1 MQNARVSQQR
11 VSSGAQ
17 EKLRFMALP
26 SENSGVHK
34 LASAALPS
42 PSLPLTRSSLLSG
55 KFLMLICS
63 KMLAPYSRQVMTMLF
78 KTKVLERHTCATLKL
93 TQWTAYLLPLLPSLF
108 PFPIDLYSVIIHQ
121 STHSLLEGTD
131 RVKEDHK
138 RVIRPMGEGGWV
150 PAWIWPLGPQS
161 CADQLRDKVIPWL
174 ASV

>member
-1 MQNARVSQQR
+1 MQKPYRTTEGETVPKKMKGRGYVTPLCGSFVLSFQLLAVLFAGENQLPIQEEGKAAMCRMCVSLSR

-42 PSLPLTRSSLLSG
+42 PSLPLTLSSLLSG
-55 KFLMLICS
+55 KFIMLICS

-93 TQWTAYLLPLLPSLF
+93 TQLPISSLSLPPFFPSLLTS
-108 PFPIDLYSVIIHQ
+108 IL
-121 STHSLLEGTD
+121 
-131 RVKEDHK
+131 
-138 RVIRPMGEGGWV
+138 
-150 PAWIWPLGPQS
+150 
-161 CADQLRDKVIPWL
+161 
-174 ASV
+174 